1 MAPLMSVA
9 PTEKTPRPA
18 LLESVIRFLVWSTIL
33 GCIAAPVVMM
43 ASVYGRVF
51 GSYWSRGNDAYHPV
65 FEQIG
70 RTAPQPKIV
79 TNLLDEE
86 RDRQIARL
94 RALSGRPEQ
103 AAGAARSLQII
114 AVAFEG
120 IKAATGQVAGSPGPG
135 VDEDGYRRLSLD
147 LSQAPDDA
155 FVVIADQPV
164 RWRLVGL
171 TPDSRPRVGFEGYAA
186 FDVLGGQPG
195 SLAGFRI
202 GAFGATGFARAA
214 DPTGDEVSTRQT
226 FCASLQNWTDHF
238 GLPSDAVRFTLVV
251 NPGRIAP
258 NRSSTP
264 SDGEIVKTLSG
275 ADLERLCKSRANR

>member
-1 MAPLMSVA
+1 MSA
-9 PTEKTPRPA
+9 TPTDRTPRPP
-18 LLESVIRFLVWSTIL
+18 LLETVIRFLVWSTVL

-43 ASVYGRVF
+43 AAVYGRVF
-51 GSYWSRGNDAYHPV
+51 GSYWGGSDGYHQI

-70 RTAPQPKIV
+70 RAAPQQPKIV
-79 TNLLDEE
+79 TNVLDEE

-103 AAGAARSLQII
+103 TSGAARSLQII

-120 IKAATGQVAGSPGPG
+120 IKAATAQVPGSMTRLS
-135 VDEDGYRRLSLD
+135 VDEDGYRQLSLD
-147 LSQAPDDA
+147 LGEVPGEAV
-155 FVVIADQPV
+155 VVIADQPI
-164 RWRLVGL
+164 RWRLDGL

-202 GAFGATGFARAA
+202 GAFGATGFARAM
-214 DPTGDEVSTRQT
+214 DPTDGEVSNRQT

-238 GLPSDAVRFTLVV
+238 GLPSDAVRFTLVL
-251 NPGRIAP
+251 NPSRIAP

-264 SDGEIVKTLSG
+264 SDGEIVKTLYS
-275 ADLERLCKSRANR
+275 ADLDRLCKLRANR